1 MKEKTFY
8 IIDLIVFVLAIVLI
22 MIGRDKEKKSNS
34 DKISNE
40 TLIGRILLGIGLI
53 VYIYVMIKGKK
64 IFS

>member
-22 MIGRDKEKKSNS
+22 IIGRDKEKKSNS

-40 TLIGRILLGIGLI
+40 TLIGRTLIGISLI
-53 VYIYVMIKGKK
+53 VYIFVMIKGKK